1 MSDEFSSST
10 GGTVMQQT
18 CSATEVNLSQS
29 DEDLITDIRR
39 ATDTDCEVP
48 QSLADLS
55 VKTSRQLDHSRVILN
70 KSDQSYQLSMY
81 DETLDA
87 YNRNHIQ
94 QVFLN
99 GVPIDIHSNGL
110 ELEDV
115 AVYVYLTGDT
125 QYVVSIWT

>member
-1 MSDEFSSST
+1 MSDDFSSST
-10 GGTVMQQT
+10 GGTVMQPT
-18 CSATEVNLSQS
+18 CSATEFNLSQS

-39 ATDTDCEVP
+39 ATDTDGEVP
-48 QSLADLS
+48 QSLAELS

-87 YNRNHIQ
+87 YNRNYIQ

-115 AVYVYLTGDT
+115 AVYVYLTDNT